1 MGICGIVTAQG
12 GRGVEAA
19 TLDAMISVMSMGRN
33 WRSESVN
40 EHPVSFAAAAPT
52 CTASVWRSPRAV
64 VACDTDLVNLAELRN
79 FLGAEYAGVN
89 PAEMVGRIYL
99 KEGMKFLGRLRGSFS
114 IAIWDVSDET
124 LVLVVDPFRIK
135 SLCFAVNSESIVF
148 APSPSAIFGSGH
160 VQKQVDTQAIASYIN
175 FHVVLAPQCA
185 FSNITKVMAGHYVS
199 WKKGVAQTKQY
210 WDLQYTEEA
219 KDSENSLAEQLYSRM
234 AESVEKNSTDIA
246 MEELGCFLSGGTD
259 SSSVAGLLARS
270 GKHPVQTFSI
280 GFGEDKFNELEYA
293 HIAQKHFGT
302 QHRDSILSAE
312 QALEIIPQI
321 VTAFD
326 EPFGN
331 ASAIPTYHCCQ
342 VAKSSGVKVMLAGD
356 GGDELFGGNSRY
368 ATDKIFQLYE
378 AIPGVMRRGFVEP
391 FVKHFPVALGIV
403 GKARR
408 YIHRANIGYVERG
421 AEYAPLRNFAASKVL
436 APGMPYRNG
445 QEDLLAIP
453 RAYHRNAPAR
463 SELNRQLYVDI
474 KITLS
479 DNDLP
484 KVVRT
489 SEFAGINVRF
499 PYLDVPLAE
508 FSGRLPANL
517 KLKGFEKRYLF
528 KRAVRDLLPK
538 EILTKKKHG
547 FGLPIGVWIQSHPKL
562 RSWAEQI
569 LYDPRTYQRG
579 YFQREFIEH
588 LFKLMDENASSPFY
602 GDVMWIFLMLELWH
616 RQHVENR

>member
-1 MGICGIVTAQG
+1 
-12 GRGVEAA
+12 
-19 TLDAMISVMSMGRN
+19 
-33 WRSESVN
+33 
-40 EHPVSFAAAAPT
+40 
-52 CTASVWRSPRAV
+52 V
-64 VACDTDLVNLAELRN
+64 VVVCDVDLVNMPELRN
-79 FLGAEYAGVN
+79 FLGSESSDGS
-89 PAEMVGRIYL
+89 PAEAVGRIYL
-99 KEGMKFLGRLRGSFS
+99 REGMKLLGRLRGSFS

-124 LVLVVDPFRIK
+124 LLLAVDPFRIK
-135 SLCFAVNSESIVF
+135 TLCFAVSPEGIVF
-148 APSPSAIFGSGH
+148 GPSPSAIFRSGY
-160 VQKQVDTQAIASYIN
+160 VEKRVDPQAIASYIN

-185 FSNITKVMAGHYVS
+185 FLSITKIMAGHYVS
-199 WKKGVAQTKQY
+199 WKKGLVQTKQY

-234 AESVEKNSTDIA
+234 AEAVEKNSTDVS
-246 MEELGCFLSGGTD
+246 MQELGCFLSGGTD
-259 SSSVAGLLARS
+259 SSSVAGLLART

-312 QALEIIPQI
+312 AALDIIPQI
-321 VTAFD
+321 VAAFD

-342 VAKSSGVKVMLAGD
+342 VAKSSGVNVMLAGD

-368 ATDKIFQLYE
+368 ATDKIFQLYQV
-378 AIPGVMRRGFVEP
+378 IPGFMRRGFLEP
-391 FVKHFPVALGIV
+391 LVNHFPLGLEIV
-403 GKARR
+403 NKARR
-408 YIHRANIGYVERG
+408 YIRRANIGYVERG
-421 AEYAPLRNFAASKVL
+421 AEYAPLRNFAANKVL
-436 APGMPYRNG
+436 APGMPYRDG
-445 QEDLLAIP
+445 HEDLLAIP

-489 SEFAGINVRF
+489 SEFAGVNVRF
-499 PYLDVPLAE
+499 PYLDLPLAE
-508 FSGRLPANL
+508 FSGRLPANM
-517 KLKGFEKRYLF
+517 KLRGFEKRYLF
-528 KRAVRDLLPK
+528 KRAVGKLLPE
-538 EILTKKKHG
+538 EILKKKKHG

-579 YFQREFIEH
+579 YFQREFIER

-616 RQHVENR
+616 RHHVEN

>member
-1 MGICGIVTAQG
+1 MGICGIVRAQG
-12 GRGVEAA
+12 GHPVEAA
-19 TLDAMISVMSMGRN
+19 TLDTMIHVMSMGRKWN
-33 WRSESVN
+33 SESVC
-40 EHPVSFAAAAPT
+40 EQPISFAAAAPT
-52 CTASVWRSPRAV
+52 CTVSVWRSPRV
-64 VACDTDLVNLAELRN
+64 IVICDADLVNMPELRD
-79 FLGAEYAGVN
+79 FLDSEYASAN
-89 PAEMVGRIYL
+89 PAEAVGRIYL
-99 KEGMKFLGRLRGSFS
+99 KEGLKLLSRLRGSFS
-114 IAIWDVSDET
+114 IAIWDVNDET
-124 LVLVVDPFRIK
+124 LVLAVDPFRIK
-135 SLCFAVNSESIVF
+135 SLCFAVNPESIVF
-148 APSPSAIFGSGH
+148 APSPSTIFSSGY
-160 VQKQVDTQAIASYIN
+160 VEKRVDPQAIASYIN

-185 FSNITKVMAGHYVS
+185 FLNVKKVMAGHYVS
-199 WKKGVAQTKQY
+199 WKKGVVQTKQY

-219 KDSENSLAEQLYSRM
+219 KDSEDNLAQQLYSRM

-259 SSSVAGLLARS
+259 SSSIAGLLARG

-280 GFGEDKFNELEYA
+280 GFGEDKFNELKYA
-293 HIAQKHFGT
+293 HIAQKHFAT
-302 QHRDSILSAE
+302 QHRDSVLSAE

-321 VTAFD
+321 VAAFD

-368 ATDKIFQLYE
+368 ATDKIFQLYDV
-378 AIPGVMRRGFVEP
+378 IPGVMRRGFLEP
-391 FVKHFPVALGIV
+391 LVNRFPLGLGIV
-403 GKARR
+403 NKARR
-408 YIHRANIGYVERG
+408 YIRRANIGYVERG
-421 AEYAPLRNFAASKVL
+421 AEYAPLRNFAANKVL

-517 KLKGFEKRYLF
+517 KLRGFEKRYLF
-528 KRAVRDLLPK
+528 KRAVSKLLPK
-538 EILTKKKHG
+538 EILAKKKHG
-547 FGLPIGVWIQSHPKL
+547 FGLPIGVWIQSHPNL
-562 RSWAEQI
+562 RSWAEEI

-588 LFKLMDENASSPFY
+588 LFTLMDENAASPFY

-616 RQHVENR
+616 RHHVENR

>member
-1 MGICGIVTAQG
+1 VDAS
-12 GRGVEAA
+12 
-19 TLDAMISVMSMGRN
+19 TLDAMVAAMSMGRTWCGERVREN
-33 WRSESVN
+33 PI
-40 EHPVSFAAAAPT
+40 HFAAAAPT
-52 CTASVWRSPRAV
+52 RTVSVWRSPRATL
-64 VACDTDLVNLAELRN
+64 ACDADLVNMAELHN
-79 FLGAEYAGVN
+79 SLGTEYAGAT
-89 PAEMVGRIYL
+89 PAEVLGRIYL
-99 KEGMKFLGRLRGSFS
+99 KEGVKFLSRLRGSFS
-114 IAIWDVSDET
+114 VAIWDVSDEA
-124 LVLVVDPFRIK
+124 LLLVVDPFRIK
-135 SLCFAVNSESIVF
+135 SLCFAVNDEDMVF
-148 APSPSAIFGSGH
+148 APTPSAIFASGY
-160 VQKQVDTQAIASYIN
+160 VEKRVDTRAVSSYIN

-185 FSNITKVMAGHYVS
+185 FLNVTKLMAGHYLS
-199 WKKGVAQTKQY
+199 WKKGAVQIHQY

-219 KDSENSLAEQLYSRM
+219 KESDNSLAEQLYSRM

-246 MEELGCFLSGGTD
+246 MERLGCFLSGGTD

-270 GKHPVQTFSI
+270 GKRPVQTFSI

-293 HIAQKHFGT
+293 HIAQKHFAT

-312 QALEIIPQI
+312 QALDIVPQI
-321 VTAFD
+321 VAAFD

-342 VAKSSGVKVMLAGD
+342 VAKSSGVEVMLAGD

-378 AIPGVMRRGFVEP
+378 VLPGAVRRGLLEP
-391 FVKHFPVALGIV
+391 LVNNFPMELEVV
-403 GKARR
+403 NKARR
-408 YIHRANIGYVERG
+408 YIRRANIGYVERG
-421 AEYAPLRNFAASKVL
+421 AEYAPLRNFGADKVL
-436 APGMPYRNG
+436 GPGMPYRNG
-445 QEDLLAIP
+445 HEDLLAIP
-453 RAYHRNAPAR
+453 RAYHRNAPAK

-508 FSGRLPANL
+508 FSGRLPAKM
-517 KLKGFEKRYLF
+517 KLRGFEKRYLF
-528 KRAVRDLLPK
+528 KRAVSKLLPQ

-547 FGLPIGVWIQSHPKL
+547 FGLPIGVWIQGHPKL

-579 YFQREFIEH
+579 YFQRQFIEQ

-616 RQHVENR
+616 RHHVENR

>member
-1 MGICGIVTAQG
+1 MQNGQP
-12 GRGVEAA
+12 VESA
-19 TLDAMISVMSMGRN
+19 TLGAMINVMSMGRN
-33 WRSESVN
+33 WHSESVR
-40 EHPVSFAAAAPT
+40 EHPINFAAAAPT
-52 CTASVWRSPRAV
+52 CTVSLWGSPRAV
-64 VACDTDLVNLAELRN
+64 VVCDTDLANLPELRN
-79 FLGAEYAGVN
+79 FLGSQYAGAN
-89 PAEMVGRIYL
+89 PAESVGRIYL
-99 KEGMKFLGRLRGSFS
+99 KEGMKLLDRLRGSFS
-114 IAIWDVSDET
+114 IAIWDVTDET
-124 LVLVVDPFRIK
+124 LVLAVDPFRIK
-135 SLCFAVNSESIVF
+135 SLCFALDSENIVF
-148 APSPSAIFGSGH
+148 APSPNAIVGSGY
-160 VQKQVDTQAIASYIN
+160 VEKRVDTKAVASYIN

-185 FSNITKVMAGHYVS
+185 FSNITKLMAGHYVS

-219 KDSENSLAEQLYSRM
+219 KDSEESLAEQLYSRM

-259 SSSVAGLLARS
+259 SSSVAGLLARR
-270 GKHPVQTFSI
+270 GKGPVQTFSI

-312 QALEIIPQI
+312 QALEIIPQ
-321 VTAFD
+321 VVAAFD

-342 VAKSSGVKVMLAGD
+342 VAKSSGVNVMLAGD

-378 AIPGVMRRGFVEP
+378 VIPDVMRRRFLEP
-391 FVKHFPVALGIV
+391 LVNHFPLRLGIV
-403 GKARR
+403 NKARR
-408 YIHRANIGYVERG
+408 YIRRANIGYVERG
-421 AEYAPLRNFAASKVL
+421 TEYAPLRKFAANEVL

-453 RAYHRNAPAR
+453 RAYHRNAPAC

-474 KITLS
+474 KVTLS

-517 KLKGFEKRYLF
+517 KLRGFEKRYLF
-528 KRAVRDLLPK
+528 KRAVGKLLPK

-579 YFQREFIEH
+579 YFQRKFIEH
-588 LFKLMDENASSPFY
+588 LFKLMDENTSSPFY

-616 RQHVENR
+616 RHHVENR

>member
-1 MGICGIVTAQG
+1 
-12 GRGVEAA
+12 
-19 TLDAMISVMSMGRN
+19 
-33 WRSESVN
+33 
-40 EHPVSFAAAAPT
+40 
-52 CTASVWRSPRAV
+52 
-64 VACDTDLVNLAELRN
+64 
-79 FLGAEYAGVN
+79 
-89 PAEMVGRIYL
+89 
-99 KEGMKFLGRLRGSFS
+99 MKLLGRLRGSFS

-124 LVLVVDPFRIK
+124 LLLIVYPFRIK
-135 SLCFAVNSESIVF
+135 SLCFAVNLDSIVF
-148 APSPSAIFGSGH
+148 APSPSAIFGSGYLE
-160 VQKQVDTQAIASYIN
+160 KRVDTQAIASYIN

-185 FSNITKVMAGHYVS
+185 FSNITKIMAGHYVS
-199 WKKGVAQTKQY
+199 WKKGLAQTKQY

-219 KDSENSLAEQLYSRM
+219 KDSEDSLAEQLYSRM
-234 AESVEKNSTDIA
+234 AESVEKNSTGIA
-246 MEELGCFLSGGTD
+246 MERLGCFLSGGTD
-259 SSSVAGLLARS
+259 SSSVAGLLTRR

-302 QHRDSILSAE
+302 QHRDAILSAE

-321 VTAFD
+321 VAAFD

-378 AIPGVMRRGFVEP
+378 VIPGVMRRGVLEP
-391 FVKHFPVALGIV
+391 LVKHFPVALGIV

-421 AEYAPLRNFAASKVL
+421 AEYAPLRNFAANKVL

-445 QEDLLAIP
+445 REDLLAIP

-499 PYLDVPLAE
+499 PYLDLPLAE
-508 FSGRLPANL
+508 FSGRLPAKM
-517 KLKGFEKRYLF
+517 KLHGFEKRYLF
-528 KRAVRDLLPK
+528 KRAVSKLLPE
-538 EILTKKKHG
+538 EILKKKKHG
-547 FGLPIGVWIQSHPKL
+547 FGLPIGVWIQGHPKL
-562 RSWAEQI
+562 RSWAEEI

-579 YFQREFIEH
+579 YFQREFIEQ

-616 RQHVENR
+616 RHHVENR

>member
-1 MGICGIVTAQG
+1 MGICGIVTGQG
-12 GRGVEAA
+12 GRPVDASTLEAMVA
-19 TLDAMISVMSMGRN
+19 AMSMGRT
-33 WRSESVN
+33 WCGERVG
-40 EHPVSFAAAAPT
+40 EHPIYFAAAAPT
-52 CTASVWRSPRAV
+52 RTVSVWRSPRAA
-64 VACDTDLVNLAELRN
+64 VACDADLVNMAELRN
-79 FLGAEYAGVN
+79 FLGVECAGGATAEVL
-89 PAEMVGRIYL
+89 GRIYL
-99 KEGMKFLGRLRGSFS
+99 KEGVKFLSRLRGSFS
-114 IAIWDVSDET
+114 VAIWDVSDEA
-124 LVLVVDPFRIK
+124 LLLVVDPFRIK
-135 SLCFAVNSESIVF
+135 SLCFAVNDEDIVF
-148 APSPSAIFGSGH
+148 APTPSAIFASGY
-160 VQKQVDTQAIASYIN
+160 VEKRVDTRAVSSYIN

-185 FSNITKVMAGHYVS
+185 FLNVTKLMAGHYLS
-199 WKKGVAQTKQY
+199 WKKGAVQTHQY

-219 KDSENSLAEQLYSRM
+219 KESDNSLAEQLYSRM

-246 MEELGCFLSGGTD
+246 MERLGCFLSGGTD

-270 GKHPVQTFSI
+270 GKRPVQTFSI

-293 HIAQKHFGT
+293 HIAQKHFAT

-312 QALEIIPQI
+312 QALEIVPQ
-321 VTAFD
+321 VVAAFD

-342 VAKSSGVKVMLAGD
+342 VAKSSGVEVMLAGD

-378 AIPGVMRRGFVEP
+378 VLPGAMRRRLLEP
-391 FVKHFPVALGIV
+391 LVNNFPMELEVV
-403 GKARR
+403 NKARR
-408 YIHRANIGYVERG
+408 YIRRANIGYVERG
-421 AEYAPLRNFAASKVL
+421 AEYAPLRNFGADKVL
-436 APGMPYRNG
+436 GPGMPYRNG
-445 QEDLLAIP
+445 HEDVLAIP
-453 RAYHRNAPAR
+453 RAYHRNAPAK

-508 FSGRLPANL
+508 FSGRLPAKM
-517 KLKGFEKRYLF
+517 KLRGFEKRYLF
-528 KRAVRDLLPK
+528 KRAVSKLLPQ
-538 EILTKKKHG
+538 EILTKRKHG
-547 FGLPIGVWIQSHPKL
+547 FGLPIGVWIQGHPKL

-579 YFQREFIEH
+579 YFQREFIEQ
-588 LFKLMDENASSPFY
+588 LFKLMDENTSSPFY

-616 RQHVENR
+616 RHHVENR

>member
-1 MGICGIVTAQG
+1 MGICGI
-12 GRGVEAA
+12 AA
-19 TLDAMISVMSMGRN
+19 TESGQPVDSATLEAMTRVISMGRN
-33 WRSESVN
+33 WHSESVC
-40 EHPVSFAAAAPT
+40 ERPIGFAAAAPT
-52 CTASVWRSPRAV
+52 CTVSVWRSPRAV
-64 VACDTDLVNLAELRN
+64 VACDADLVNMHELRN
-79 FLGAEYAGVN
+79 SLGSEYAGAN
-89 PAEMVGRIYL
+89 PAEAMGRIYL
-99 KEGMKFLGRLRGSFS
+99 KEGMKLLDRLRGSFS
-114 IAIWDVSDET
+114 IAIWDVSEKS
-124 LVLVVDPFRIK
+124 LVLAVDPFRIK
-135 SLCFAVNSESIVF
+135 SLCFALNSESIIF
-148 APSPSAIFGSGH
+148 APSPSAIFSSRY
-160 VQKQVDTQAIASYIN
+160 VEKRVDTQAIASYIN

-185 FSNITKVMAGHYVS
+185 FLNVTKIMAGHYVS
-199 WKKGVAQTKQY
+199 WKKGVVQTTRY

-219 KDSENSLAEQLYSRM
+219 KDSEDALANQLYSRM
-234 AESVEKNSTDIA
+234 VETVEKNSNDVA

-270 GKHPVQTFSI
+270 GRRPVQTFSI

-312 QALEIIPQI
+312 QALNMIPDI
-321 VTAFD
+321 VAAFD

-378 AIPGVMRRGFVEP
+378 VIPGVMRRGFVEP
-391 FVKHFPVALGIV
+391 LVNHFPLGLGIIN
-403 GKARR
+403 KARR
-408 YIHRANIGYVERG
+408 YIRRANSGYVERA
-421 AEYAPLRNFAASKVL
+421 AEYAPLRNFGANKVL
-436 APGMPYRNG
+436 GAGMPYRQG

-463 SELNRQLYVDI
+463 AELNRQLYVDI

-508 FSGRLPANL
+508 FSGRLPANM
-517 KLKGFEKRYLF
+517 KLRGFEKRYLF
-528 KRAVRDLLPK
+528 KRAVGKLLPI
-538 EILTKKKHG
+538 EILKKKKHG
-547 FGLPIGVWIQSHPKL
+547 FGLPIGVWIQSHPQL
-562 RSWAEQI
+562 RGWAEQI

-602 GDVMWIFLMLELWH
+602 GDVVWIFLMLELWH
-616 RQHVENR
+616 RHHVENR